1 MIEADVGDG
10 GVAVEAV
17 AAAAAAV
24 AAAVAVVAVAAGVGD
39 VVVSWVAVEEPVV
52 HDEIG

>member
-17 AAAAAAV
+17 AAAAAV

>member
-17 AAAAAAV
+17 AAAAV